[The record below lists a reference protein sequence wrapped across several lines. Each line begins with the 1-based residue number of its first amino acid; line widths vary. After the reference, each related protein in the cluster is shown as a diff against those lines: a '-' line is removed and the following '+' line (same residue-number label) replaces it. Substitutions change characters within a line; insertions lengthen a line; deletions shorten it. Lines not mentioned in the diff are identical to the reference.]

1 MGLKRVYL
9 ADGPLRAFL
18 PGFLKADAVT
28 IGIEGVQKVLVG
40 FYRFGNEVAHGRFKD
55 RPALRVI
62 RVQQGIAAPTL
73 KNRREFPAQV
83 ARIFQTGI
91 NTIAAIGR
99 VAVRCIAGNEQPACA
114 VGVSDGKAQI
124 PKTDVF
130 HFNFKFSTYRLMQIR
145 LEIKVVSACTGGY
158 RCVKKPGVAKINTPE
173 KLPVTAQTGL
183 QHVVK
188 RFAGIAFQQRVQL
201 MRAKHQQ
208 NHQAV
213 VVGQCLRDAGLLAH
227 FGAAAVTAHRK
238 GGPECA
244 SLLALAL
251 GHRDADTVIVLR
263 DGLCIPAEQRLH
275 RWQLGQALTQHIFSC
290 VLRQAFVGAKIIG
303 LDQLALQPVVG
314 IFS

>member
-1 MGLKRVYL
+1 M
-9 ADGPLRAFL
+9 
-18 PGFLKADAVT
+18 
-28 IGIEGVQKVLVG
+28 
-40 FYRFGNEVAHGRFKD
+40 
-55 RPALRVI
+55 
-62 RVQQGIAAPTL
+62 

-91 NTIAAIGR
+91 NAIAAVGR
-99 VAVRCIAGNEQPACA
+99 VAVRCIAGNKQTACA
-114 VGVSDGKAQI
+114 VSVGDGKAQI

-145 LEIKVVSACTGGY
+145 LEIKVVSACAGGH

-173 KLPVTAQTGL
+173 KLPVTAQAGL

-213 VVGQCLRDAGLLAH
+213 VVGQCLRDAGLFAH
-227 FGAAAVTAHRK
+227 FGTAAITTHRK
-238 GGPECA
+238 GGPERA

-251 GHRDADTVIVLR
+251 GHRDADAVSVLR
-263 DGLCIPAEQRLH
+263 DGLCIPAEQRLN
-275 RWQLGQALTQHIFSC
+275 RWQLGHALTKHVFSC
-290 VLRQAFVGAKIIG
+290 VLRQAFVGAKVIG